1 MRQHLEHVHTGPR
14 HPSGPDTRRAPT
26 PVGPRTPVKS
36 QPQSKFSKIFS
47 EATVAL
53 STTPVVSV
61 WFQTV
66 SVLFWRVLARA
77 YYFCCFSVVSDCF
90 SLVLESTCTCLLLLL
105 FQCGFRLFQS
115 CFGEYLHV
123 PTTPVVSSL

>member
-1 MRQHLEHVHTGPR
+1 M
-14 HPSGPDTRRAPT
+14 PT
-26 PVGPRTPVKS
+26 TS
-36 QPQSKFSKIFS
+36 
-47 EATVAL
+47 
-53 STTPVVSV
+53 VVSV

-77 YYFCCFSVVSDCF
+77 YYSCCFSVV
-90 SLVLESTCTCLLLLL
+90 
-105 FQCGFRLFQS
+105 FRLFQS